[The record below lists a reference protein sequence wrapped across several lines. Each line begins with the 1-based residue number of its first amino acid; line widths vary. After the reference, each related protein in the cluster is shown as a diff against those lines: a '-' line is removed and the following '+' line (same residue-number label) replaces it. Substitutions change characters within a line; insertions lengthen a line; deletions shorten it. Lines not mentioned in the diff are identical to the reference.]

1 MDLESMKK
9 VWEAYLEVTE
19 KKLSPKQKELDV
31 DKDGD
36 IEGDDLAALR
46 AKKAKKAD
54 ESSCGKDRMKK
65 ENDNGD
71 DDREECPKCKGKG
84 CDHCD
89 NKGYHMKE
97 EVEGI
102 DEDYMKSNQHPMD
115 RSDAH
120 HTQATYHTQQAAQAK
135 KAGDNVAHGQHR
147 NAARHHTAAGDA
159 WARHAT
165 KVKKGMNV
173 SPPHQMSKVAHSST
187 QNAHGQNEQAAADP
201 IKGAP
206 MRKGDKKNGDKS
218 MAKDYPEL
226 TREFAEVLERAVASP
241 DKNHTKGAT
250 KPEGLLDK
258 ESPKSKEFVD
268 QHKVDTA
275 YTDFEEK
282 GHDDVHKAGRAVKS
296 QSSARRGDNL
306 GNGDSKSP
314 AKVKDNS

>member
-9 VWEAYLEVTE
+9 VWEAYLEVVE

-46 AKKAKKAD
+46 AKKAKKTD

-71 DDREECPKCKGKG
+71 DDDDDDDDDKVECPKCKGKG
-84 CDHCD
+84 CKHCD
-89 NKGYHMKE
+89 GKGYHEEAVKE
-97 EVEGI
+97 EA
-102 DEDYMKSNQHPMD
+102 P
-115 RSDAH
+115 
-120 HTQATYHTQQAAQAK
+120 
-135 KAGDNVAHGQHR
+135 
-147 NAARHHTAAGDA
+147 
-159 WARHAT
+159 
-165 KVKKGMNV
+165 
-173 SPPHQMSKVAHSST
+173 
-187 QNAHGQNEQAAADP
+187 ADP

-218 MAKDYPEL
+218 MAQDYPEL

-241 DKNHTKGAT
+241 DKKHTKGAT

-282 GHDDVHKAGRAVKS
+282 GHDDVHKAGQAVKS
-296 QSSARRGDNL
+296 QSPARRGDNL

-314 AKVKDNS
+314 TKVKDNS

>member
-19 KKLSPKQKELDV
+19 KKLSPKQKELDH
-31 DKDGD
+31 DGDGD

-46 AKKAKKAD
+46 AKKAKKKD

-71 DDREECPKCKGKG
+71 DDDKEECPKCKGKG

-97 EVEGI
+97 EA
-102 DEDYMKSNQHPMD
+102 P
-115 RSDAH
+115 
-120 HTQATYHTQQAAQAK
+120 
-135 KAGDNVAHGQHR
+135 
-147 NAARHHTAAGDA
+147 
-159 WARHAT
+159 
-165 KVKKGMNV
+165 
-173 SPPHQMSKVAHSST
+173 
-187 QNAHGQNEQAAADP
+187 ADP
-201 IKGAP
+201 VAGAP
-206 MRKGDKKNGDKS
+206 ARKGDKKNSDK
-218 MAKDYPEL
+218 MQK
-226 TREFAEVLERAVASP
+226 EFVEVLERAVASP
-241 DKNHTKGAT
+241 DSKHTKGAT

-268 QHKVDTA
+268 MHKVDNT

-282 GHDDVHKAGRAVKS
+282 GHDDVSKAGRAVKS
-296 QSSARRGDNL
+296 QSSSRRGDNL

-314 AKVKDNS
+314 EKVKDNS

>member
-1 MDLESMKK
+1 MDKK
-9 VWEAYLEVTE
+9 VIENIWRAFQEVQE
-19 KKLSPKQKELDV
+19 KKKLSPAQKKHMDK

-36 IEGDDLAALR
+36 IDASDLAALR
-46 AKKAKKAD
+46 AKKAQKD

-65 ENDNGD
+65 E
-71 DDREECPKCKGKG
+71 EKMECPKCKGDG

-97 EVEGI
+97 EVEEI

-201 IKGAP
+201 IKKAP
-206 MRKGDKKNGDKS
+206 ARKGDKSNAQPSELKKEEADWLANLADKLDQLEAV
-218 MAKDYPEL
+218 MEKKD
-226 TREFAEVLERAVASP
+226 
-241 DKNHTKGAT
+241 KHTKGAT
-250 KPEGLLDK
+250 EPEGIMDK
-258 ESPKSKEFVD
+258 ESPKSKEFAD
-268 QHKVDTA
+268 AHKKSDKEME
-275 YTDFEEK
+275 DKEEK
-282 GHDDVHKAGRAVKS
+282 GHDDVAKAGRAVKS
-296 QSSARRGDNL
+296 QSPARRGDNL
-306 GNGDSKSP
+306 KGGDNKP
-314 AKVKDNS
+314 VK

>member
-1 MDLESMKK
+1 MMDLESMKK

-19 KKLSPKQKELDV
+19 KKLSPKQKELDH
-31 DKDGD
+31 DGDGD

-46 AKKAKKAD
+46 AKKAKKKE

-71 DDREECPKCKGKG
+71 DDKEECPKCKGKG

-97 EVEGI
+97 EA
-102 DEDYMKSNQHPMD
+102 P
-115 RSDAH
+115 
-120 HTQATYHTQQAAQAK
+120 
-135 KAGDNVAHGQHR
+135 
-147 NAARHHTAAGDA
+147 
-159 WARHAT
+159 
-165 KVKKGMNV
+165 
-173 SPPHQMSKVAHSST
+173 
-187 QNAHGQNEQAAADP
+187 ADP

-206 MRKGDKKNGDKS
+206 ARRGDKKNGDKS
-218 MAKDYPEL
+218 MATDYPEL
-226 TREFAEVLERAVASP
+226 TREFAEVLERAVATP
-241 DKNHTKGAT
+241 EKKHTKGAT

-268 QHKVDTA
+268 MHKVDNT

-282 GHDDVHKAGRAVKS
+282 GHDDVEKAGRAVKS
-296 QSSARRGDNL
+296 QASSRRGDNL

-314 AKVKDNS
+314 EKVKDNS